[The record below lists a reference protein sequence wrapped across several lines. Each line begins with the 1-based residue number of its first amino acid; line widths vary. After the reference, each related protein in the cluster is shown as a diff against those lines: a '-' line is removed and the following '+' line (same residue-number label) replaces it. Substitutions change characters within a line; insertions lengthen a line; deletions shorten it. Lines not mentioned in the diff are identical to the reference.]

1 MMLLDSFFNIVT
13 EKIDENQAE
22 FTIRLNPEHSIFLGH
37 FPMYPITPGV
47 CITQMTVD
55 LFSHIQNETYHLQ
68 KARNI
73 KFLNIIKP
81 QETPQLTYQLSWEET
96 EENSFRIKALVCFQ
110 DQIYAKLDFEL
121 TK

>member
-1 MMLLDSFFNIVT
+1 MMLLHSFFNIVT

-55 LFSHIQNETYHLQ
+55 LFSHIQNENYHLQ

-81 QETPQLTYQLSWEET
+81 QETPQLTYLLNWTKT
-96 EENSFRIKALVCFQ
+96 EENSFRVKALASYQ
-110 DQIYAKLDFEL
+110 DQTYAKLDFEL